1 MSWLAEIGGAV
12 LYGLAWIAVIVLAVL
27 ALITLIGGNF
37 IVGGVAIL
45 LIAAMWGARK
55 LYRRKRPARQSL

>member
-12 LYGLAWIAVIVLAVL
+12 GYGLAWIVVIILSILAV
-27 ALITLIGGNF
+27 ITLIGGNF
-37 IVGGVAIL
+37 VVGGVSIL
-45 LIAAMWGARK
+45 LVAAIWGGRK